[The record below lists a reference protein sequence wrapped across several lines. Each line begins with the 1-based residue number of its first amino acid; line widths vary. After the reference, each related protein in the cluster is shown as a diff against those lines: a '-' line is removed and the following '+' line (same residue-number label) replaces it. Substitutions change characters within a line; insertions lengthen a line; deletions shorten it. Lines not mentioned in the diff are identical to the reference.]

1 MLANFARMICEE
13 LMKHYQSDKLQ
24 IQRIDLVEGAELV
37 RRSRKKMISLCV
49 AVEFEENFMK
59 VKSKIPKSY
68 FLRTTVE
75 ISGLC
80 AMIFVLHY
88 IEGKKSVAANL
99 KQSLKKNSS
108 FRAFAYDLDVLLR
121 ELTAL
126 GVLAIEQRVKRRRV
140 EVPIQ
145 RGVNEINIV
154 QRSQGFFKIIFNE
167 NNENQ
172 RDFLQF
178 YQAIYPGAVFGEKQQ

>member
-1 MLANFARMICEE
+1 M
-13 LMKHYQSDKLQ
+13 
-24 IQRIDLVEGAELV
+24 
-37 RRSRKKMISLCV
+37 
-49 AVEFEENFMK
+49 
-59 VKSKIPKSY
+59 
-68 FLRTTVE
+68 
-75 ISGLC
+75 
-80 AMIFVLHY
+80 
-88 IEGKKSVAANL
+88 
-99 KQSLKKNSS
+99 
-108 FRAFAYDLDVLLR
+108 R

-167 NNENQ
+167 NNENH

-178 YQAIYPGAVFGEKQQ
+178 YQAIYPGAIFGEEQQ